1 MNVSF
6 LCYLDAKCRHFGRH
20 LTRKEALQKLKK
32 FFSQFIDYPFYLTY
46 RQVKFFCQRL
56 KANTVYQPPLHDRS
70 VSLAVYMLFDK
81 TLNIA
86 VRVLCHF
93 TLILPVPWH
102 ILHFLY
108 PDFPPVFLRLTLTV
122 VVLTVCVAFA
132 IYPHSIIYD
141 RISAIA

>member
-6 LCYLDAKCRHFGRH
+6 LCYLDAKCRRFGRH